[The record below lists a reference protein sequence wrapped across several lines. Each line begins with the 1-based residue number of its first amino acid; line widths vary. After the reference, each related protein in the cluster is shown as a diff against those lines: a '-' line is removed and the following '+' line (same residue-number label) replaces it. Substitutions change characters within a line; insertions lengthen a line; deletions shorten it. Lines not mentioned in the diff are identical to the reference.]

1 MTKQPESSKK
11 PMWAYAY
18 QIVPPQSE
26 ERLAAIRALLDRE
39 HTLAKRGAHTW
50 EGRFVLEQQI
60 THILVVS
67 DSPDQD
73 REANR
78 RLEAALAELQAGFVL
93 TAPLAVSD
101 EPTPPKG

>member
-1 MTKQPESSKK
+1 MTTNHGPAK

-26 ERLAAIRALLDRE
+26 ARLAAIKALLDRE
-39 HTLAKRGAHTW
+39 HTEAKRGARTW
-50 EGRFVLEQQI
+50 EGRFVHEQQI

-73 REANR
+73 GEANR
-78 RLEAALAELQAGFVL
+78 RLESALAEIQAAFVR
-93 TAPLAVSD
+93 TVPMAVGD
-101 EPTPPKG
+101 AVAEPVKS